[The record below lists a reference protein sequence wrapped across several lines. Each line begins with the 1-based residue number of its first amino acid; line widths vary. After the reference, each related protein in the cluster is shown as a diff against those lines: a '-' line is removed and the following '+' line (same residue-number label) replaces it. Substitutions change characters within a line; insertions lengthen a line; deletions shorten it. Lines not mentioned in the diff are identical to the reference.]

1 MGATA
6 ATVIVVIHAGVDR
19 LDDAVASL
27 ASDASRGVQVVVVD
41 NGSEDDVATAARR
54 RFPWTTVVRSESNL
68 GFAGGVHLGVEAAD
82 GEVLVLLNDDAAAE
96 EGFVDAH
103 LDALARHPGAAA
115 TAGRLIS
122 WDRRRHDF
130 LRGRVTFDAHAFQIG
145 QGLPVHRGD
154 PPADGEPLPFPC
166 GGNMAVRR
174 RDWERAGGFDRELF
188 AYFEDVE
195 LGWRLTAMGRGV
207 IAAPAAVA
215 RHRGSATSARLGD
228 FRRGVLFER
237 NALRVFFACADADCR
252 TAFGSVVLVTFLH
265 RLAAFAA
272 ADRDLG
278 WWAADPFGVSPAPP
292 DRASRW
298 TRRLRDGGAASAIR
312 HLVTRLVGGARVGM
326 PTLDDGFVLM
336 QLRAARGFADGLDAT
351 TARRRS
357 LEAERT
363 VPDRDLLARFPR
375 LVVPTYRGD
384 AQLFASD
391 GFRDLLPDGWPLEW
405 SDLTELLDS
414 SVSGVGDG

>member
-1 MGATA
+1 MGPPSAS
-6 ATVIVVIHAGVDR
+6 VIVVIHAGVDR
-19 LDDAVASL
+19 LNDAVASL
-27 ASDASRGVQVVVVD
+27 ESDAKRGIQVVVVD
-41 NGSEDDVATAARR
+41 NGSDEDVAGAARR
-54 RFPWTTVVRSESNL
+54 RFPWATVVRSDSNL
-68 GFAGGVHLGVEAAD
+68 GFAGGVHLGAGAAD

-96 EGFVDAH
+96 DGFVDAH

-115 TAGRLIS
+115 TAGRLVS

-130 LRGRVTFDAHAFQIG
+130 LRGRVTFDAHAFQVG
-145 QGLPVHRGD
+145 QGLPIGQGG
-154 PPADGEPLPFPC
+154 PPADGEPLQFPC

-174 RDWERAGGFDRELF
+174 RDWERAGGFDPELF

-195 LGWRLTAMGRGV
+195 LGWRLTAMGRDV
-207 IAAPAAVA
+207 VAAPSAVA

-252 TAFGSVVLVTFLH
+252 AGFGSAVLVTFLH
-265 RLAAFAA
+265 RLATFAA
-272 ADRDLG
+272 TDRDLG
-278 WWAADPFGVSPAPP
+278 WWAADPFGSSPAPP

-298 TRRLRDGGAASAIR
+298 RRRLRDGGPFAAVR
-312 HLVTRLVGGARVGM
+312 HFVTRLVGGARVGM
-326 PTLDDGFVLM
+326 PILDDGLVLM
-336 QLRAARGFADGLDAT
+336 QLRAARGFADGLGAT

-357 LEAERT
+357 LDAKRT
-363 VPDRDLLARFPR
+363 VSDRDLFGRFPR

-405 SDLTELLDS
+405 SDLDDLLDR
-414 SVSGVGDG
+414 SVTGRNDG